1 MTTPEYD
8 MSMQIYRNANRR
20 PVSEIEGQNHLFEPE
35 ERDEYGEEDEYE
47 EGVRT
52 CDNYRNGFYAFL
64 LV

>member
-1 MTTPEYD
+1 
-8 MSMQIYRNANRR
+8 
-20 PVSEIEGQNHLFEPE
+20 LFEPE